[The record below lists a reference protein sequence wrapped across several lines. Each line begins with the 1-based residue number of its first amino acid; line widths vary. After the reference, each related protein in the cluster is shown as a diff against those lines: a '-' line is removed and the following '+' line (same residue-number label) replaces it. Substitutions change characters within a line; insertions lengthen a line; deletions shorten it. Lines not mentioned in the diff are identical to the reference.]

1 MNALG
6 RPRPYRIILR
16 GECGQLMAAVLDG
29 LEIES
34 FQGWTSVMALVR
46 DESELYGLLDRFQD
60 FALHVVSVNELG
72 TDVLRSQTS
81 GRSGGSVSPRRVAS
95 AEWLKGAAAGDPAI
109 LEAAVDPETD
119 NLEQSGLDMRAHA
132 MARLAALVADGEP
145 GSTYIE
151 HVATALGRGVTL
163 DEIAGVL
170 VALLPMVG
178 AARVTAFAAATVEA
192 SAALPQISRPGSPR
206 EPANLAR

>member
-1 MNALG
+1 MNSVR

-16 GECGQLMAAVLDG
+16 GECGQLMAAVFDG
-29 LEIES
+29 LLIES
-34 FQGWTSVMALVR
+34 FQGWTSVLAPVR

-72 TDVLRSQTS
+72 SDVLRSQTS
-81 GRSGGSVSPRRVAS
+81 GRPAESVNPPRAVS
-95 AEWLKGAAAGDPAI
+95 AEWLKDAATGDPAMS
-109 LEAAVDPETD
+109 EAAVDPATD
-119 NLEQSGLDMRAHA
+119 NLEQSGLDMRAYA
-132 MARLAALVADGEP
+132 MARLAALVGNGPP
-145 GSTYIE
+145 GSAYIE
-151 HVATALGRGVTL
+151 QVVTALSCGVTL

-192 SAALPQISRPGSPR
+192 SPALPQISRPGSPR
-206 EPANLAR
+206 EAANLAR